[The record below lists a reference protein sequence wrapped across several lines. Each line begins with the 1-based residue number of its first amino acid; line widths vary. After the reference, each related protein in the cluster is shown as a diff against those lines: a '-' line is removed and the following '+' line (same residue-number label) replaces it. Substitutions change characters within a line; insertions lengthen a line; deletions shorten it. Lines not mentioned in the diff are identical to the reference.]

1 MHPGSP
7 GARGPGN
14 SRDLQQATAPNR
26 HDLTTI
32 TGGNISVRDDT
43 ERIWITP
50 AGVDKAIDE
59 LNDAFP

>member
-1 MHPGSP
+1 MGRVYR
-7 GARGPGN
+7 RG
-14 SRDLQQATAPNR
+14 
-26 HDLTTI
+26 LTTI

-43 ERIWITP
+43 ERIWITS

>member
-1 MHPGSP
+1 MRESVCPQVCHDVATIMGRVYR
-7 GARGPGN
+7 RG
-14 SRDLQQATAPNR
+14 
-26 HDLTTI
+26 LTTI

-43 ERIWITP
+43 ERIWITS

>member
-1 MHPGSP
+1 MGRVYR
-7 GARGPGN
+7 RG
-14 SRDLQQATAPNR
+14 
-26 HDLTTI
+26 LTTI